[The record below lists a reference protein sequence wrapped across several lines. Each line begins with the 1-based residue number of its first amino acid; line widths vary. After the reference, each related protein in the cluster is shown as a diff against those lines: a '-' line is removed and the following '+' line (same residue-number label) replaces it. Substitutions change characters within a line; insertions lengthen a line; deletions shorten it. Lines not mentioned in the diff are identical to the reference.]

1 MNSLQ
6 LRYNLL
12 HIFYFFSI
20 CSVNGFTAVFLQ
32 NKGMSN
38 TLVGLAMGI
47 GSILSIAAAPV
58 FSSVLE
64 NIKGITI
71 KKLILI
77 VYSVQFAVYLAMA
90 FLNLPVWVILPVY
103 MMMMGSVIAV
113 TPLLSMICMNYA
125 SKGYDIDFGT
135 ARGLGSLS
143 YAIAAVL
150 LGQISKIWTPD
161 YLALAF
167 LAASLCMFLVLFSMP
182 DSDIQVMN
190 EKIDEKNPDS
200 GKKDRSS
207 ILYVIKTYRVFFLFL
222 LGFGM
227 IYAGVSALGTYLV
240 NIVTSLGGDTSLYGI
255 ALFCMAAS
263 ELPVMAATGKLIKR
277 FGSERLIAIAAVF
290 YLFRNFII
298 CLAPSIP
305 ILLIGMMCQGASY
318 GLFTAVITNYVG
330 SHLPE
335 KHGLAGQN
343 LISIMSTGL
352 GCSSGSILGG
362 VLIDAFGFTGLKL
375 FALGLTVIGSFI
387 MLSTSSH
394 VLSKERA
401 AKTRIRMVY
410 TKAQRA

>member
-20 CSVNGFTAVFLQ
+20 CSINGFTAVFLQ

-47 GSILSIAAAPV
+47 GSVLSIAIAPV

-90 FLNLPVWVILPVY
+90 FLNLPVFVILPAY
-103 MMMMGSVIAV
+103 MVMMSSVIAV

-143 YAIAAVL
+143 YAIGAVL

-167 LAASLCMFLVLFSMP
+167 LASGLCMFLVLFSMP
-182 DSDIQVMN
+182 DSDIQVM
-190 EKIDEKNPDS
+190 DEKNPDS
-200 GKKDRSS
+200 KKKDRSS
-207 ILYVIKTYRVFFLFL
+207 IFYVIKTYKVFFLFL
-222 LGFGM
+222 LGFG
-227 IYAGVSALGTYLV
+227 IVYAGVSALGTYLV

-263 ELPVMAATGKLIKR
+263 ELPVMAATGNLIKR

-290 YLFRNFII
+290 YLFRNFTI

-335 KHGLAGQN
+335 RHGLAGQN

-352 GCSSGSILGG
+352 GTSSGSILGG
-362 VLIDAFGFTGLKL
+362 VLIDVFGFTGLKL
-375 FALGLTVIGSFI
+375 FALALTVIGCFI
-387 MLSTSSH
+387 MLAAAFH
-394 VLSKERA
+394 VLSRERA
-401 AKTRIRMVY
+401 AKTYVSMVNA
-410 TKAQRA
+410 KAQKA

>member
-1 MNSLQ
+1 
-6 LRYNLL
+6 
-12 HIFYFFSI
+12 
-20 CSVNGFTAVFLQ
+20 
-32 NKGMSN
+32 MSN

-47 GSILSIAAAPV
+47 GSVLSIAAAPL

-77 VYSVQFAVYLAMA
+77 VYSAQFAVYLAMA
-90 FLNLPVWVILPVY
+90 FLNLPVFVILPTY
-103 MMMMGSVIAV
+103 MVMMSSVIAV

-125 SKGYDIDFGT
+125 FKGYDVDFGT

-143 YAIAAVL
+143 YAIGAVL

-167 LAASLCMFLVLFSMP
+167 LASGLSMFLVLFSMP
-182 DSDIQVMN
+182 DSDIQV
-190 EKIDEKNPDS
+190 IDEQNPDS
-200 GKKDRSS
+200 KKKNRSS
-207 ILYVIKTYRVFFLFL
+207 IVYVIKTYKVFFLFL
-222 LGFGM
+222 LGFG
-227 IYAGVSALGTYLV
+227 IVYAGVSALGTYLV

-263 ELPVMAATGKLIKR
+263 ELPVMAATGKLLKR

-305 ILLIGMMCQGASY
+305 ILLVGMMCQGASY

-352 GCSSGSILGG
+352 GTSSGSILGG
-362 VLIDAFGFTGLKL
+362 VLIDYFGFTGLKL
-375 FALGLTVIGSFI
+375 FALALTVIGCFI
-387 MLSTSSH
+387 MLATASH

-401 AKTRIRMVY
+401 AKTRVRMVY
-410 TKAQRA
+410 AKAQRA

>member
-47 GSILSIAAAPV
+47 GSILSIAVAPV

-77 VYSVQFAVYLAMA
+77 VYFVQFAVYLSMA
-90 FLNLPVWVILPVY
+90 FLNLPAFVILPVY
-103 MMMMGSVIAV
+103 MVMMGSVIAV

-143 YAIAAVL
+143 YAVGAVL
-150 LGQISKIWTPD
+150 LGQISKIWSPD
-161 YLALAF
+161 YLSLGF
-167 LAASLCMFLVLFSMP
+167 LVSGLCMFLVFFFMP
-182 DSDIQVMN
+182 DSDIQIN
-190 EKIDEKNPDS
+190 DEKKSDS
-200 GKKDRSS
+200 DKKEHSS
-207 ILYVIKTYRVFFLFL
+207 IFYVIKTYKVFFFFL
-222 LGFGM
+222 LGFG
-227 IYAGVSALGTYLV
+227 IVYAGVSALGTYLV

-263 ELPVMAATGKLIKR
+263 ELPVMAATGKLIKK

-335 KHGLAGQN
+335 RHGLAGQN

-352 GCSSGSILGG
+352 GTSSGSILGG
-362 VLIDAFGFTGLKL
+362 ILIDSFGFAGLKL
-375 FALGLTVIGSFI
+375 FSLALTVIGCFI
-387 MLSTSSH
+387 MLAAASH

-401 AKTRIRMVY
+401 SKTRVRIVY
-410 TKAQRA
+410 AKAQRAM

>member
-6 LRYNLL
+6 LRYNFL

-58 FSSVLE
+58 LSSVLE

-77 VYSVQFAVYLAMA
+77 VYSVQFAVYLSMA
-90 FLNLPVWVILPVY
+90 FLNLPVWIILPVY
-103 MMMMGSVIAV
+103 MVMMSSVIAV

-167 LAASLCMFLVLFSMP
+167 LVAGLCMFLVLFSMP
-182 DSDIQVMN
+182 DSDIQVM
-190 EKIDEKNPDS
+190 DEKNPDS

-207 ILYVIKTYRVFFLFL
+207 ILYVIKTYKVFFLFL

-277 FGSERLIAIAAVF
+277 FGSERLIAIAAVI
-290 YLFRNFII
+290 YLFRNFTI

-362 VLIDAFGFTGLKL
+362 VLIDAFGFPGLKL
-375 FALGLTVIGSFI
+375 FALGLTVIGSAI
-387 MLSTSSH
+387 MLTTVSH

-401 AKTRIRMVY
+401 AKTRVRMVY
-410 TKAQRA
+410 AKAQRA

>member
-6 LRYNLL
+6 FRYNLL

-38 TLVGLAMGI
+38 TLVGLTMGI
-47 GSILSIAAAPV
+47 GSVLSIAVAPV
-58 FSSVLE
+58 FSSGLE

-71 KKLILI
+71 KKLILL
-77 VYSVQFAVYLAMA
+77 VYPAQFAVYLSMA
-90 FLNLPVWVILPVY
+90 FLNLPVWVIIPVY
-103 MMMMGSVIAV
+103 MVMMGSVIAV

-143 YAIAAVL
+143 YAIGAVL

-167 LAASLCMFLVLFSMP
+167 LASGLSMFLVLFSMP
-182 DSDIQVMN
+182 DSDIQVM
-190 EKIDEKNPDS
+190 DEQNPDS
-200 GKKDRSS
+200 KKKNRSS
-207 ILYVIKTYRVFFLFL
+207 IFYVIKTYKVFFLFL
-222 LGFGM
+222 LGFG
-227 IYAGVSALGTYLV
+227 IVYAGVSALGTYLV

-277 FGSERLIAIAAVF
+277 FGSERLIVVAAIF

-305 ILLIGMMCQGASY
+305 ILLIGMMCQGTSY

-352 GCSSGSILGG
+352 GTSSGSILGG
-362 VLIDAFGFTGLKL
+362 VLIDAFGFAGLKM
-375 FALGLTVIGSFI
+375 FALALTVIGCFI
-387 MLSTSSH
+387 MLATAFH
-394 VLSKERA
+394 VLSKERT
-401 AKTRIRMVY
+401 AKTRVRMVY

>member
-1 MNSLQ
+1 
-6 LRYNLL
+6 
-12 HIFYFFSI
+12 
-20 CSVNGFTAVFLQ
+20 
-32 NKGMSN
+32 MSN

-47 GSILSIAAAPV
+47 GSVLSIAIAPV

-90 FLNLPVWVILPVY
+90 FLNLPVFVILPAY
-103 MMMMGSVIAV
+103 MVMMSSVIAV

-143 YAIAAVL
+143 YAIGAVL

-167 LAASLCMFLVLFSMP
+167 LASGLCMFLVLFSMP
-182 DSDIQVMN
+182 DSDIQVM
-190 EKIDEKNPDS
+190 DEKNPDS
-200 GKKDRSS
+200 KKKDRSS
-207 ILYVIKTYRVFFLFL
+207 IFYVIKTYKVFFLFL
-222 LGFGM
+222 LGFG
-227 IYAGVSALGTYLV
+227 IVYAGVSALGTYLV

-263 ELPVMAATGKLIKR
+263 ELPVMVATGKLIKR

-290 YLFRNFII
+290 YLFRNFTI

-335 KHGLAGQN
+335 RHGLAGQN

-352 GCSSGSILGG
+352 GTSSGSILGG
-362 VLIDAFGFTGLKL
+362 VLIDVFGFTGLKL
-375 FALGLTVIGSFI
+375 FALALTVIGCFI
-387 MLSTSSH
+387 MLAAAFH
-394 VLSKERA
+394 VLSRERA
-401 AKTRIRMVY
+401 AKTYVSMVNA
-410 TKAQRA
+410 KAQKA

>member
-20 CSVNGFTAVFLQ
+20 CSINGFTAVFLQ

-47 GSILSIAAAPV
+47 GSVLSIAIAPV

-77 VYSVQFAVYLAMA
+77 VYSVQYAVYLAMA
-90 FLNLPVWVILPVY
+90 FLNLPVFVILPTY
-103 MMMMGSVIAV
+103 MVMMSSVIAV

-135 ARGLGSLS
+135 ARGFGSLS
-143 YAIAAVL
+143 YAIGAVL

-167 LAASLCMFLVLFSMP
+167 LASGLCMFLVLFSMP
-182 DSDIQVMN
+182 DSDIQVM
-190 EKIDEKNPDS
+190 DEKNPDS
-200 GKKDRSS
+200 KKKNRSS
-207 ILYVIKTYRVFFLFL
+207 IFYVIKTYKVFFLFL
-222 LGFGM
+222 LGFG
-227 IYAGVSALGTYLV
+227 IVYAGVSALGTYLV

-263 ELPVMAATGKLIKR
+263 ELPVMAATGKLIKK

-290 YLFRNFII
+290 YLFRNFTI

-335 KHGLAGQN
+335 RHGFAGQN

-352 GCSSGSILGG
+352 GTSSGSILGG
-362 VLIDAFGFTGLKL
+362 VLIDVFGFTGLKL
-375 FALGLTVIGSFI
+375 FALALTVIGCFI
-387 MLSTSSH
+387 MLAAAFH
-394 VLSKERA
+394 VLSRERA
-401 AKTRIRMVY
+401 AKTHVRMAYAKVQ
-410 TKAQRA
+410 KA

>member
-20 CSVNGFTAVFLQ
+20 CSINGFTAVFLQ

-47 GSILSIAAAPV
+47 GSVLSIAIAPV

-90 FLNLPVWVILPVY
+90 FLNLPVFVILPAY
-103 MMMMGSVIAV
+103 MVMMSSVIAV

-143 YAIAAVL
+143 YAIGAVL

-167 LAASLCMFLVLFSMP
+167 LASGLCMFLVLFSMP
-182 DSDIQVMN
+182 DSDIQVM
-190 EKIDEKNPDS
+190 DEKNPDS
-200 GKKDRSS
+200 KKKNRSS
-207 ILYVIKTYRVFFLFL
+207 IFYVIKTYKVFFLFL
-222 LGFGM
+222 LGFG
-227 IYAGVSALGTYLV
+227 IVYAGVSALGTYLV

-263 ELPVMAATGKLIKR
+263 ELPVMAATGKLIKK

-290 YLFRNFII
+290 YLFRNFTI

-335 KHGLAGQN
+335 RHGLAGQN

-352 GCSSGSILGG
+352 GTSSGSILGG
-362 VLIDAFGFTGLKL
+362 VLIDVFGFTGLKL
-375 FALGLTVIGSFI
+375 FALALTVIGCFI
-387 MLSTSSH
+387 MLAAAFH
-394 VLSKERA
+394 VLSRERA
-401 AKTRIRMVY
+401 AKTHVRMAYAKVQ
-410 TKAQRA
+410 KA